1 MYVLC
6 ACHLSELSKGT
17 KRLSDC
23 KAVALEFR
31 RVQLYQKPEA
41 IFICSLPQLLDS
53 FKFNFDTLIFLLI
66 FLFWQD
72 ELFVFLTERILFR

>member
-17 KRLSDC
+17 KRLSHC

-41 IFICSLPQLLDS
+41 IFICSLPQPHPQLLD
-53 FKFNFDTLIFLLI
+53 IF
-66 FLFWQD
+66 
-72 ELFVFLTERILFR
+72 

>member
-1 MYVLC
+1 MSILC
-6 ACHLSELSKGT
+6 ACHLSELSNGT

-41 IFICSLPQLLDS
+41 IFICSLYHPQLLD
-53 FKFNFDTLIFLLI
+53 F
-66 FLFWQD
+66 
-72 ELFVFLTERILFR
+72 

>member
-1 MYVLC
+1 MSILC
-6 ACHLSELSKGT
+6 ACHLCELRSGT

-41 IFICSLPQLLDS
+41 IFICSLYHPQLLD
-53 FKFNFDTLIFLLI
+53 F
-66 FLFWQD
+66 
-72 ELFVFLTERILFR
+72 